1 MSTNL
6 KVSINQGSQSLF
18 DLDPSLPLLRQVVV
32 DVICPL
38 ENLLTS
44 CYASDVMDLS
54 SFSGLDEGEMII

>member
-44 CYASDVMDLS
+44 FYASDVIDLS